1 MRRKPI
7 RHVVLRRCAFD
18 RRDSMGSGTKG
29 SVTTKAKAQERV
41 RKHLD
46 RLTTLQANILRLRYG
61 IEDPSDLPVGDPP
74 KGCSTEIRRKVRA
87 IEKEVLERA
96 RGKRPYS
103 KPSSVKDKIIKSL
116 KKKT

>member
-1 MRRKPI
+1 MRRKP
-7 RHVVLRRCAFD
+7 RHHVALRRCAFD

-29 SVTTKAKAQERV
+29 SVTTKVKARERA
-41 RKHLD
+41 RQHLD
-46 RLTTLQANILRLRYG
+46 RLTTLQANVLRLRYG

-74 KGCSTEIRRKVRA
+74 KGCSTDTRRKVRA

-103 KPSSVKDKIIKSL
+103 RPSSVKDKIVRSL

>member
-1 MRRKPI
+1 
-7 RHVVLRRCAFD
+7 
-18 RRDSMGSGTKG
+18 MGSGTKG
-29 SVTTKAKAQERV
+29 SVTTKVEAREKA

-46 RLTTLQANILRLRYG
+46 RLTTLQANTVRMRYG

-74 KGCSTEIRRKVRA
+74 KGCSPEIRRRVRA

-103 KPSSVKDKIIKSL
+103 RPSSVKAKIIQALRKKS
-116 KKKT
+116 